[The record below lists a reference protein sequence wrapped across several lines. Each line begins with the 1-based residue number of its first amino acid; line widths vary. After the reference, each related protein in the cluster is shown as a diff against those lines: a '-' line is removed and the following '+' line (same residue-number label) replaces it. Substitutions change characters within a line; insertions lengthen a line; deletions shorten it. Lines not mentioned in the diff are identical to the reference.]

1 MATRKEIEDA
11 AAEVAEPVAAQ
22 IAALRADM
30 AELGALVSRIGKQR
44 AAGLKSA
51 ADAHRGGRLRQGRGS
66 DRRGAGRAAVA
77 RGRAGRGH
85 PAAALRLARPRGARR
100 LPRRRLLPAVSVA
113 RLFATV
119 SRVAEAR
126 VRNVGRR
133 ASRRAALIGG
143 CVLAALLCLA
153 FALIAATVALAE
165 RFGTINALA
174 IMAGGGAGRAPPPPG
189 RARLG
194 GPAAPPP
201 RRPARGA
208 RPPARPGGGALA
220 RGGRA
225 AVAAG
230 DRARAGGHRG
240 AHGAP
245 AAGSRLRR
253 AGRCSRSPRTTRTD
267 ASCCSRWGACGRPT
281 STR

>member
-51 ADAHRGGRLRQGRGS
+51 ATRDRGGRLRQGRGG
-66 DRRGAGRAAVA
+66 DRRGAGRASVA

-85 PAAALRLARPRGARR
+85 PAAALRLARPRGAPG
-100 LPRRRLLPAVSVA
+100 LSPRRFLPAVSVA

-126 VRNVGRR
+126 VRNIGRR
-133 ASRRAALIGG
+133 ASRRAGADRRLHPGRAPLPRLRAHRG
-143 CVLAALLCLA
+143 H
-153 FALIAATVALAE
+153 
-165 RFGTINALA
+165 R
-174 IMAGGGAGRAPPPPG
+174 GAGRAVRHDQRAGDHG
-189 RARLG
+189 RGGAGLLLLLLAALAWEDRRHRRLAARR
-194 GPAAPPP
+194 AALD
-201 RRPARGA
+201 RELARAAALSLVGDA
-208 RPPARPGGGALA
+208 RPSRPVVGLGLVAIGALM
-220 RGGRA
+220 
-225 AVAAG
+225 VLL
-230 DRARAGGHRG
+230 
-240 AHGAP
+240 

-253 AGRCSRSPRTTRTD
+253 AGGAQDHRGRRARLLP
-267 ASCCSRWGACGRPT
+267 AASRWGACGRPT